1 MKMYPYQEEG
11 ARFLVNNASAYL
23 ADEMG
28 LGKTVQALHAAS
40 VTANVNPDDGLAPCV
55 ICPAS
60 VIPVWQEHMHK
71 LGIPGAVVS
80 YNKMDTVPDHAEFFI
95 FDEAHFLKNPQAKRT
110 KQALELAE
118 RAARVWM
125 LSGTPMPNGPH
136 ELFTAVQM
144 LRPDLLKPEWNT
156 YTKWLQYF
164 CVYEVTQYGFR
175 VLGSKNKDVLRSL
188 VRRFLKRRRTREV
201 LHDLPPLRTDYVRIG
216 AGSSRIPSEF
226 GPTTEETARM
236 LTDAPMSDPHV
247 SRLRRRLG
255 EWKARIIAKELVQ
268 ELTDDPHKTLAVYAH
283 HTTVLDALEE
293 ELEYFGTVRI
303 DGSTKDR
310 VLPVNMF
317 NAGRLVSRVFL
328 GQNQAAGVGITLTGT
343 SDIVLV
349 EPSWSPEDNMQII
362 KRIHRIGQT
371 EACRARIVAVADS
384 LDDAICGVLARKT
397 KMIADT
403 LD

>member
-1 MKMYPYQEEG
+1 MKLYPYQEEG
-11 ARFLVNNASAYL
+11 ARFLVHRPTAYL

-40 VTANVNPDDGLAPCV
+40 VTANIDPDDGLAPCV

-60 VIPVWQEHMHK
+60 VIPVWQEHMHM

-80 YNKMDTVPDHAEFFI
+80 YNKMGSVPSDAQFFI
-95 FDEAHFLKNPQAKRT
+95 FDEAHFLKNPQAQRT
-110 KQALELAE
+110 KNAQEIV
-118 RAARVWM
+118 RSAARVWF

-144 LRPDLLKPEWNT
+144 LRPDLLTPEWNT
-156 YTKWLQYF
+156 YTKWLRYF
-164 CVYEVTQYGFR
+164 CVYEPTQYGFR
-175 VLGSKNKDVLRSL
+175 VLGSKNKDVLRLL
-188 VRRFLKRRRTREV
+188 VKRFIKRRRTRDV

-216 AGSSRIPSEF
+216 AASSRIPTEF
-226 GPTTEETARM
+226 MDVSAAQQWLNMPA
-236 LTDAPMSDPHV
+236 SDPHV

-255 EWKARIIAKELVQ
+255 EWKARIIAQ
-268 ELTDDPHKTLAVYAH
+268 ELIQELSDDPTKTLAVYAH

-293 ELEYFGTVRI
+293 ELECFGVTRI

-310 VLPVNMF
+310 ATPVFTF
-317 NAGRLVSRVFL
+317 NQQAITRVFL
-328 GQNQAAGVGITLTGT
+328 GQNQAAGTGITLTGT

-349 EPSWSPEDNMQII
+349 EPSWSPEDNKQII

-371 EACRARIVAVADS
+371 AACRARIMAVADS

-397 KMIADT
+397 RMIVDT